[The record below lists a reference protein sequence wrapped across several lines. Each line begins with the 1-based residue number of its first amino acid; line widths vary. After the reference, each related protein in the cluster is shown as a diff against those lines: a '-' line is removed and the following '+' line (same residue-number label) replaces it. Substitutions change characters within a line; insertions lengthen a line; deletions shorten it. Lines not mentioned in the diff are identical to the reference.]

1 VTAGIVSGL
10 GRSLPARAGE
20 HTRLIDN
27 VIQTDAALHPGNSGG
42 ALADAHA
49 NVVGVNTAV
58 AGPGFGQGLGLA
70 VPINAFTQSIVAQLI
85 SRGRVRRAF
94 LGVAGG
100 TRPLPPRSATAVG
113 HTHGFE
119 VITVTPGSAADRAGI
134 RVEDVLVEIDGV
146 PVRDAGDLQ
155 ALMVEQRIGTAIAVT
170 LVRNGATHTVDVVP
184 EELPTH

>member
-1 VTAGIVSGL
+1 MGGSCEDADTCCSTKKLSHIARVGNVGYLVARTSGTGPTL
-10 GRSLPARAGE
+10 Y
-20 HTRLIDN
+20 
-27 VIQTDAALHPGNSGG
+27 HPGDMLE
-42 ALADAHA
+42 A
-49 NVVGVNTAV
+49 VPEGVDV
-58 AGPGFGQGLGLA
+58 LA
-70 VPINAFTQSIVAQLI
+70 VPINAFTQTIVAQLI
-85 SRGRVRRAF
+85 SQGRVRRAF

-146 PVRDAGDLQ
+146 PVRDASDLQ

-170 LVRNGATHTVDVVP
+170 LVRSGAARTVDIVP
-184 EELPTH
+184 EELPTR